1 MPGSGVAGCGII
13 HNRSFSDPR
22 GSLSAWDDVVP
33 FDITRINC
41 VYDVPSLAVRGLH
54 AHTLIHELCVCLVGG
69 LTVTVEDASG
79 TKDMTISGP
88 QRGSAHLPRDLDH
101 AA

>member
-1 MPGSGVAGCGII
+1 MAPDGSFGVAGCSIV

-33 FDITRINC
+33 FSMTRVNF
-41 VYDVPSLAVRGLH
+41 VYDVPENSVRGLH
-54 AHTLIHELCVCLVGG
+54 AHKLIHELCVCPVGG

-79 TKDMTISGP
+79 KKDIVIATENSLSSRCM
-88 QRGSAHLPRDLDH
+88 RWN
-101 AA
+101 